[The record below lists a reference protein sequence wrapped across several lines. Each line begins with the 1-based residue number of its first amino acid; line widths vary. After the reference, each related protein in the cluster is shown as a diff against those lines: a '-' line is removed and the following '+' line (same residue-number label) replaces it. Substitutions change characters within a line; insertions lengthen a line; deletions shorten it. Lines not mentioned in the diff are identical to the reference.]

1 MCICSGLYSPR
12 EHFHFNISP
21 PVFFW
26 TLWWCPSY
34 RLSDLVVCA
43 TLFSFAFDVVNFDV
57 VNGGLNTLS
66 FWALLFWGA
75 GFLILLC
82 HLCVSILVL
91 QAAAFTMLFIAA
103 KKESVHPS
111 CISDTLWRNLKVCCG
126 KGVPSLLRSYT
137 MLGINFRGMT
147 ITCWV
152 FRGCFW
158 PLLWWPNVTSS

>member
-1 MCICSGLYSPR
+1 MFHQMCICSGLYSPR
-12 EHFHFNISP
+12 EHFHFNISS

-91 QAAAFTMLFIAA
+91 QAAAFTMLFVAA

-126 KGVPSLLRSYT
+126 KGPFFVLTLCLALTFVEWQLPVEFLE
-137 MLGINFRGMT
+137 N
-147 ITCWV
+147 V
-152 FRGCFW
+152 FDLYYGGQM
-158 PLLWWPNVTSS
+158 

>member
-1 MCICSGLYSPR
+1 MFHQMCICSGLYSPR

-91 QAAAFTMLFIAA
+91 QAAAFTMLFVAA
-103 KKESVHPS
+103 KKRKCASVLHKWHTVKKS
-111 CISDTLWRNLKVCCG
+111 QSLLWQRCP
-126 KGVPSLLRSYT
+126 VPSSFLHYA
-137 MLGINFRGMT
+137 
-147 ITCWV
+147 WH
-152 FRGCFW
+152 
-158 PLLWWPNVTSS
+158 